1 MRSDLVT
8 FQDFNII
15 QVLLVTGGR
24 HYDRH
29 LGLDSTEI
37 LENPSG
43 RGSTWRTL
51 DTARLLR
58 KDHRAVTANNVVFL
72 FGRNCL
78 CVSRYWECEINLNL
92 TFSAFYFRHI
102 ALHLYTPVYPLNDM
116 TTGFS
121 TVKQAH
127 NSFSQLTKGGLCSST
142 F

>member
-15 QVLLVTGGR
+15 IIQVLLVTGGQHWGMR
-24 HYDRH
+24 HFV
-29 LGLDSTEI
+29 LDSTEI

-51 DTARLLR
+51 TARLLR
-58 KDHRAVTANNVVFL
+58 HFHIAATANNVVFL

-92 TFSAFYFRHI
+92 TFSAFNFWHI
-102 ALHLYTPVYPLNDM
+102 ALHLYAPVYILNNM

-121 TVKQAH
+121 TVQ
-127 NSFSQLTKGGLCSST
+127 N
-142 F
+142 